1 MVEAT
6 PTRCFFPQAMTVI
19 VLATICLLASV
30 FFLFVLFQWTRD
42 TKRKTTTRTAADDAA
57 GVTGEKKRPQIVGPK
72 RTNEKHDRFMERSH
86 RASSTRGRSH
96 GCGPG
101 CSECERVVYE
111 RVVNSMKPGN
121 RS

>member
-6 PTRCFFPQAMTVI
+6 PTRCFPQAMTVI

-96 GCGPG
+96 GCGAG
-101 CSECERVVYE
+101 CNECERVAYE